1 MSERFTLRRS
11 FYEFIGI
18 KDEETGRFYRFRTDY
33 EVQDLCRLLNFLYI
47 KSSTQDVVFN
57 YYQDI
62 SNENLKMAEILH
74 EYNKRLI
81 SLEQEIK
88 QLKNGDSTNEN

>member
-11 FYEFIGI
+11 LYEFIGI

-33 EVQDLCRLLNFLYI
+33 EVQDLCRLLNFLYA
-47 KSSTQDVVFN
+47 KSSAQDIVFN

-62 SNENLKMAEILH
+62 SHENLKMAEILH
-74 EYNKRLI
+74 EYNKRLT

-88 QLKNGDSTNEN
+88 QLNGDSTNED